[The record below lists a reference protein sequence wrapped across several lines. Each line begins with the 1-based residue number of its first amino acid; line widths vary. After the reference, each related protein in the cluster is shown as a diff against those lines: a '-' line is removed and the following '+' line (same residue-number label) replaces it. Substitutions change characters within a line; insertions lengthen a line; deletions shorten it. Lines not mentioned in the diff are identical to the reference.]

1 MPTKIAQRIAL
12 IALMSCPAVAGAQ
25 VAATPDGG
33 QPDFSIVVE
42 GTFDPETVAEFTR
55 RANEYVAL
63 RTRLEKGLP
72 PLKVTSNADEIEDF
86 ERRLASRIDD
96 VRGSRRGQI
105 FLPVM
110 EGQVKR
116 MLLLR
121 ADAATTAAIMDD
133 GPVEF
138 DIDIN
143 DTYSKRR
150 PLATMP
156 PNILLRL
163 PDLPPDLEY
172 RFVGRHLIIRDVRAN
187 IIVDEIRY
195 ALKCEDYCVLKD
207 SDDDV
212 TVLELET
219 AK

>member
-1 MPTKIAQRIAL
+1 MNAQRIAL
-12 IALMSCPAVAGAQ
+12 IALVLLPSLARAQ
-25 VAATPDGG
+25 VAANPAPGE
-33 QPDFSIVVE
+33 PDFSIVVE

-55 RANEYVAL
+55 RAKDYVAL
-63 RTRLEKGLP
+63 RARLEQGLP
-72 PLKVTSNADEIEDF
+72 PLRITDNADEIEDF
-86 ERRLASRIDD
+86 ERRLGRRIEDA
-96 VRGSRRGQI
+96 RGSRRGQI
-105 FLPVM
+105 FIPTM

-116 MLLLR
+116 MLVLR

-133 GPVEF
+133 GPMEF

-143 DTYSKRR
+143 ETYSKKRA
-150 PLATMP
+150 LATMP
-156 PNILLRL
+156 PNLLLRL

-172 RFVGRHLIIRDVRAN
+172 RFVGRHLIIRDARAN

-207 SDDDV
+207 SDDDDDI
-212 TVLELET
+212 TVLEVNET

>member
-1 MPTKIAQRIAL
+1 MPTKIAPRIAL

-25 VAATPDGG
+25 VAASPEAG

-42 GTFDPETVAEFTR
+42 GTFDPDTVAEFTR
-55 RANEYVAL
+55 RANDYVAL
-63 RTRLEKGLP
+63 RARLEKGLP
-72 PLKVTSNADEIEDF
+72 PLKVTANADEIEDF
-86 ERRLASRIDD
+86 ERRLARRIDD
-96 VRGSRRGQI
+96 VRGSQRGQI

-133 GPVEF
+133 GPAEF

-172 RFVGRHLIIRDVRAN
+172 RFVGRHLIIRDMRAN

-212 TVLELET
+212 TVIELET